1 MEVGKNKMIPAAI
14 ATYNEQNN
22 IEPFLNSVGS
32 FVVKVM
38 VQKAS
43 EFIQQ
48 VNYTITFI
56 KLLISKK

>member
-1 MEVGKNKMIPAAI
+1 MIPAAI